1 MKEKPSKHAAA
12 AACLKSLNNFCF
24 FLIYILHIAKLHIA
38 YETTMKVTAQ
48 RSDNREWG
56 LVTVYNKTVGL
67 YTKPL
72 LLLLHSPLPDFHVHI
87 LRYSLCSGIFM
98 SSFPFLNGKRLYN
111 KQI

>member
-1 MKEKPSKHAAA
+1 M
-12 AACLKSLNNFCF
+12 
-24 FLIYILHIAKLHIA
+24 YILHIAKLQIA
-38 YETTMKVTAQ
+38 CETTMKVTAQ
-48 RSDNREWG
+48 INNNREWG

-67 YTKPL
+67 YTKL
-72 LLLLHSPLPDFHVHI
+72 LLLLHSLLPDFHVHI